1 MRVRFVGL
9 AIAAMAS
16 ETDFVTVGQPHT
28 QEGKMIVWQVSL
40 YRITDD
46 STWMTDWRDVS
57 MVHSCVMEAAY
68 QAHLRHATL
77 PAPTFLQG
85 TNQEAES
92 GGDWIVDLQDW
103 VQVNSQ
109 TQTRRKIRRSVI
121 TGSRT

>member
-1 MRVRFVGL
+1 
-9 AIAAMAS
+9 MAS
-16 ETDFVTVGQPHT
+16 EADFVTVGQPHT

-40 YRITDD
+40 YRITEH
-46 STWMTDWRDVS
+46 STWMSDWRDVS

-68 QAHLRHATL
+68 QAQLRHATL
-77 PAPTFLQG
+77 PAPDFLQG
-85 TNQEAES
+85 ELPAAED

-109 TQTRRKIRRSVI
+109 TQTRRKIRRCVI